1 MNPECND
8 SNAMVHQLWLYL
20 IVLFLLSR
28 ANILPPQHMQ
38 AEREKERCW
47 MHADWANIIRRTII
61 MVIILPS
68 PHPSLR
74 RLRHCASRRLGL
86 PLLHSRSTP
95 CLPTCLFARAH
106 AMQKA
111 HRFSANFVITAP
123 LIVRGTKL
131 FSYAFVCCKL
141 RYSFGQICTR

>member
-1 MNPECND
+1 
-8 SNAMVHQLWLYL
+8 
-20 IVLFLLSR
+20 
-28 ANILPPQHMQ
+28 MQ

-61 MVIILPS
+61 MVIILPF

-74 RLRHCASRRLGL
+74 RRLRHCAGRRLGL

-111 HRFSANFVITAP
+111 HWFSANFVITAP
-123 LIVRGTKL
+123 LIVRGTNL
-131 FSYAFVCCKL
+131 FSSAFVLLKAAL
-141 RYSFGQICTR
+141 LHWPNLHKMRPRVWSRSGIQRRAIA